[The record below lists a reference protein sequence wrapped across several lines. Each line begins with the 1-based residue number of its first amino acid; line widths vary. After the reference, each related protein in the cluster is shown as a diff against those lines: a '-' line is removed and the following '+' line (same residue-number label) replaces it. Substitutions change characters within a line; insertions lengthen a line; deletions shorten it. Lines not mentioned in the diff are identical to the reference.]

1 MDDFVYSLKY
11 NNLETQPNDEFT
23 VQEEGH
29 DTLQDS
35 QDSYNNKII
44 AQNLVSESSNK
55 ILLAEFIYK
64 NIEKLNEKLERDL
77 QKLNMEPKVFQE
89 KDKVLE
95 LKDLLEKT
103 IISYK
108 DICYYYDIF
117 EFQKNLDNE
126 RSLNA
131 ALNDGIK
138 DLYVNS
144 HLYKSKVSKDTFV
157 EVNFEKK

>member
-1 MDDFVYSLKY
+1 MTWMILYIRLNITHKLSFFIIFS
-11 NNLETQPNDEFT
+11 LETQPNDEFIL
-23 VQEEGH
+23 QEEGH

-77 QKLNMEPKVFQE
+77 QKLNMEQRVFQE

-103 IISYK
+103 LQSIKEERFNTDNMNST
-108 DICYYYDIF
+108 
-117 EFQKNLDNE
+117 QKNTE
-126 RSLNA
+126 CRTIKPHFPVTP
-131 ALNDGIK
+131 LND
-138 DLYVNS
+138 
-144 HLYKSKVSKDTFV
+144 
-157 EVNFEKK
+157 

>member
-1 MDDFVYSLKY
+1 LDDFVYSLKY
-11 NNLETQPNDEFT
+11 NTLETQPNDEFT
-23 VQEEGH
+23 LQEEGH

-77 QKLNMEPKVFQE
+77 QKLNMEQRVFQE

-117 EFQKNLDNE
+117 EFQKN
-126 RSLNA
+126 
-131 ALNDGIK
+131 
-138 DLYVNS
+138 
-144 HLYKSKVSKDTFV
+144 
-157 EVNFEKK
+157 